1 MEVLVKTTRKS
12 NVERDT
18 VVDKMRMVGFQEKG
32 NQLSEGA
39 LEAQHIDCLAH
50 SANKTTFVTQH

>member
-1 MEVLVKTTRKS
+1 MKPTRKS

-18 VVDKMRMVGFQEKG
+18 VVDKMRRVGFQEKG

-50 SANKTTFVTQH
+50 SANITPFITQH